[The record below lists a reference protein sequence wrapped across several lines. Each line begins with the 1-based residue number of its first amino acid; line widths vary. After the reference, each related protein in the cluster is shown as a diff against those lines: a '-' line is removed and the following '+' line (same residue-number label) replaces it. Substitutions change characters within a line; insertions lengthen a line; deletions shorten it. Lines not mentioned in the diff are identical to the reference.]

1 MPMEV
6 RVIWT
11 AMEAYGSMNPARME
25 DMDADERAS
34 WKEYEAERRES
45 DFD

>member
-1 MPMEV
+1 MGV

-11 AMEAYGSMNPARME
+11 AMEAYGSMNPNNLE
-25 DMDADERAS
+25 DMDADQREEWLAYAQS
-34 WKEYEAERRES
+34 RRES